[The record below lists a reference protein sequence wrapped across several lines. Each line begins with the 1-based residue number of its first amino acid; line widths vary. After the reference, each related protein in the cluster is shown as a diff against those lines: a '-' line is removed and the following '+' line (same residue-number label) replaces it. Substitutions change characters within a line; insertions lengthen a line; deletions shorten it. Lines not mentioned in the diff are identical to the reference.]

1 MKCINNCN
9 TLTNGASKK
18 MNKKYWFK
26 VYSGVHRKQLDNSE
40 SYSLNKHLW
49 LLVNIKYANIDLKE
63 IHVKIILY
71 IFTMYVKHLLS

>member
-1 MKCINNCN
+1 M
-9 TLTNGASKK
+9 
-18 MNKKYWFK
+18 
-26 VYSGVHRKQLDNSE
+26 YSGVHRKQLDNSK

-63 IHVKIILY
+63 IHVQIILY